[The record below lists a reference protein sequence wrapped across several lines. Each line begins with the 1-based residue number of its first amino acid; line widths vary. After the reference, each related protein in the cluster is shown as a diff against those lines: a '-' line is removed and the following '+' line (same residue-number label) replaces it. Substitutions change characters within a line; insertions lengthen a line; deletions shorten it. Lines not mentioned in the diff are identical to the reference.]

1 MTGGDGQE
9 VEEGCCFVYA
19 RDSLAVDGWAEI
31 ESRDSVRQQI
41 RGALGL
47 KSHADWTQE
56 QRIPSLDNQF

>member
-31 ESRDSVRQQI
+31 ESR
-41 RGALGL
+41 GTLGL
-47 KSHADWTQE
+47 ESHAN
-56 QRIPSLDNQF
+56 LDNQF